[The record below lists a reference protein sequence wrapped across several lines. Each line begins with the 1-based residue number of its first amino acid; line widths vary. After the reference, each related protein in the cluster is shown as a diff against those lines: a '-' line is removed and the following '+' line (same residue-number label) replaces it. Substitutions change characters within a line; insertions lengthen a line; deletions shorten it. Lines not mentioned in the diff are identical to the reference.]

1 LDWRRIETFGGRRV
15 ETSGGGV
22 FAPTNARMR
31 ARMRAIKII
40 AAVAAVVGAETR
52 VVTATGSPFAYF
64 EARAPPTPTGGA
76 RVGAFGMVAVP
87 KCFPACA
94 WKDSVER
101 PKVRAD
107 AWRVRDEI
115 LVERFEAAA
124 GAAREAAGAA
134 REGWDESG
142 ASERAGA

>member
-1 LDWRRIETFGGRRV
+1 
-15 ETSGGGV
+15 
-22 FAPTNARMR
+22 
-31 ARMRAIKII
+31 
-40 AAVAAVVGAETR
+40 
-52 VVTATGSPFAYF
+52 
-64 EARAPPTPTGGA
+64 
-76 RVGAFGMVAVP
+76 MVAVP

-124 GAAREAAGAA
+124 GAAREAAAAA

>member
-1 LDWRRIETFGGRRV
+1 
-15 ETSGGGV
+15 
-22 FAPTNARMR
+22 
-31 ARMRAIKII
+31 MRAIKII

-52 VVTATGSPFAYF
+52 VVTRDGLGVCVFHP
-64 EARAPPTPTGGA
+64 ARAPPAPTAGE

-124 GAAREAAGAA
+124 GAARERRRVR
-134 REGWDESG
+134 RERGG
-142 ASERAGA
+142 TRAVRASERAREWRRAWFRRVASRIEVSERAKIRG

>member
-1 LDWRRIETFGGRRV
+1 
-15 ETSGGGV
+15 
-22 FAPTNARMR
+22 
-31 ARMRAIKII
+31 MRAIKII

-52 VVTATGSPFAYF
+52 VVTATGSAFAYF

-124 GAAREAAGAA
+124 GAVREAAGAA